1 MSRRVFAWLL
11 LILLTA
17 WCLPAMPA
25 GRAADEPDDLKLLAG
40 TWKPKEANLGDNK
53 IEPMLL
59 ETATVVYEGDKYTV
73 KVGDKEEKGSFTL
86 DPKKVPKTMDI
97 FPTSGDNNGKTLLA
111 VYELTGDKLT
121 ICYSLTPTVRPDD
134 FSPDSNTLLV
144 VKFERVKQ

>member
-1 MSRRVFAWLL
+1 MSRRIFAWLL
-11 LILLTA
+11 LVSAGAL
-17 WCLPAMPA
+17 CLA
-25 GRAADEPDDLKLLAG
+25 GVPGGFAADEPDDIKLLAG

-53 IEPMLL
+53 IDPMVL
-59 ETATVVYEGDKYTV
+59 EMATVVYAGDKYTV
-73 KVGDKEEKGSFTL
+73 KIGDKEEQGSFTL
-86 DPKKVPKTMDI
+86 DPKKTPKTMDI

-144 VKFERVKQ
+144 VKFERIKE